1 MRPTTVAAQDD
12 LLGRI
17 TEAIS
22 LLSAQII
29 SHENSGIRVGW
40 RAPWH
45 GMWKVPLDERRY
57 KMQRKASVSQEALM
71 HYPNHHRFLSRVILA
86 AAVIALAAGF
96 AASPVLFSAA
106 QKLPQPIPSPNA
118 PDPSFPPGINGPGIK
133 DPDAKVLDRENQ
145 AQVKAE
151 IEKLY
156 ALVFELRETMKQT
169 DANSTLSVTVVKKA
183 QAIEKLAK
191 DIKDR
196 AKN

>member
-1 MRPTTVAAQDD
+1 
-12 LLGRI
+12 
-17 TEAIS
+17 
-22 LLSAQII
+22 
-29 SHENSGIRVGW
+29 
-40 RAPWH
+40 
-45 GMWKVPLDERRY
+45 
-57 KMQRKASVSQEALM
+57 MQGKAGVFYVSQEALM

-106 QKLPQPIPSPNA
+106 QRGTATPQPQPSPNA
-118 PDPSFPPGINGPGIK
+118 PDPTFPSGMNGPGIK
-133 DPDAKVLDRENQ
+133 DPDVKALDRQNQ

-169 DANSTLSVTVVKKA
+169 DANTTLSMTVVKKA